1 MKNYIEESKRI
12 IQNSS
17 KNNKLIVFVGA
28 GISANSGVPMWKNII
43 DKIKTKTDISNEEND
58 YLKIAQYYYNSR
70 DKKEYYEFLE
80 SELNIDSKPNE
91 IHDKLLELNPY
102 HIITTNYDELIE
114 QQANKK
120 GMFYDVVSKDSDLPY
135 TPNNKM
141 IIKMHGDFKNRNIV
155 FKEDDYL
162 SYSQNFKL
170 IETYIKSLLSTHTI
184 LFVGYSLSDPDIQY
198 IFQWVKDILGND
210 LPKPYFLKIDKENEF
225 DINEYQYY
233 KNKGINILY
242 YSKLD
247 EELRKKL
254 EENSKEINN
263 SIGKK
268 TLGFIKYLLDDYK
281 MDFQIKF
288 LYDFIDEFEKINYID
303 NKVIVNFFYQK
314 LGLKNISDFEIK
326 ENTLIFYNNKADD
339 FIEQI
344 KNTIRLK
351 TYDYSKIIKF
361 LDKVGIKFV
370 IKQNKDEIKCK
381 IKIIYRNRQEYRF
394 LKIEE
399 ALEKLDYLRLKDF
412 ITNIDDSEVRNNYK
426 LSMEKAYAMYY
437 IEEYYDSYKEYKKI
451 SENALKNK
459 EFAIYAISEFNRY
472 YVGKIVKNYYYH
484 EKMISERVEKEIQ
497 KIELDKILLQFP
509 LKSEEQKFLKSILNW
524 NFVDSK
530 IHEMINI
537 KQKIDKDENTCYTW
551 IDKDSIGI
559 YQFQNHIKKFWQFIK
574 YNMLAIDRYSEV
586 KGVFYNYIDGIV
598 KNYTVPKIYHNKE
611 ESIFGEASENV
622 KIEELTLFDLTIM
635 LEYISTKELENIFQR
650 YEIKTIKIKQE
661 DVEQFIIVVKNCINF
676 IRNKNRYYA
685 NIDINKIFL
694 ILTVVELNNEQYKD
708 INKCIIEYANN
719 NRLWINEYKYINK
732 YIYYQNER
740 FNNFELN
747 TLVDILYKVIES
759 IEKSEHIYNEQINI
773 INNIAYYIR
782 KNNRDYKLKNITGKL
797 IEKLNNDMYSVLI
810 NLYSILDAND
820 KRTVNKLINT
830 KLNEGEFSKIH
841 CEVYY
846 EALMRKIIKPKIK
859 YENKYFDLMK
869 KKKDEKEKTNI
880 IRSYPDTLEELLGK
894 TTNLILNNYIIEK
907 EKFGNFLGIKDD
919 YDFLYNINGFPAN
932 RFNVKW
938 LYNYSES
945 LIKGI
950 SENKKLKVEI
960 KRQIEKIILE
970 EGKINNKLLIMYVKY
985 FS

>member
-1 MKNYIEESKRI
+1 MENFIEESKRI

-17 KNNKLIVFVGA
+17 KNNKLIIFVGA
-28 GISANSGVPMWKNII
+28 GISANSGIPMWKNII
-43 DKIKTKTDISNEEND
+43 EKIKRKIDISNEEND

-80 SELNIDSKPNE
+80 SELNIDAKPNE

-114 QQANKK
+114 QQANQK

-170 IETYIKSLLSTHTI
+170 IETYVKSLLSTHII

-210 LPKPYFLKIDKENEF
+210 LPRPYFLKIDKDNEF

-247 EELRKKL
+247 EELREKL

-263 SIGKK
+263 PIGKK

-281 MDFQIKF
+281 IGFQIKF
-288 LYDFIDEFEKINYID
+288 LYDFIEEFGRINCID
-303 NKVIVNFFYQK
+303 NKVIVRFFNQK

-326 ENTLIFYNNKADD
+326 ENTIIFYNDKADG

-344 KNTIRLK
+344 KDTIRMG
-351 TYDYSKIIKF
+351 TFDFSKVINF
-361 LDKVGIKFV
+361 LNKAGIKFV
-370 IKQNKDEIKCK
+370 IKQNRDDIKYK
-381 IKIIYRNRQEYRF
+381 TKIIYKNRKKYRF
-394 LKIEE
+394 IEIKE
-399 ALEKLDYLRLKDF
+399 SLRMLDYSTLKDF
-412 ITNIDDSEVRNNYK
+412 ITNIDDSEMRNNYK
-426 LSMEKAYAMYY
+426 LSMERAYAMYY

-472 YVGKIVKNYYYH
+472 YVGKIVKNHYYH
-484 EKMISERVEKEIQ
+484 EKIIFERVDKEIQ

-509 LKSEEQKFLKSILNW
+509 LKKEEQEFLKSILNW
-524 NFVDSK
+524 KFVDSK

-598 KNYTVPKIYHNKE
+598 KNYTVPKIYHDKE
-611 ESIFGEASENV
+611 ESLFGETSENI

-650 YEIKTIKIKQE
+650 YEIKKIKVKQE
-661 DVEQFIIVVKNCINF
+661 DVGQFIVVVKNCINF
-676 IRNKNRYYA
+676 IKTKSRYYT

-694 ILTVVELNNEQYKD
+694 ILTVIELNKEQYKD
-708 INKCIIEYANN
+708 INECIVEYANSN
-719 NRLWINEYKYINK
+719 KLWINEYKYINK
-732 YIYYQNER
+732 YLYYQNER

-747 TLVDILYKVIES
+747 TLVDILYKVVES
-759 IEKSEHIYNEQINI
+759 IEKSEHIFNEQINI

-782 KNNRDYKLKNITGKL
+782 KNNKDYKLKNITNKL
-797 IEKLNNDMYSVLI
+797 IGNLNNDMYSVLI

-820 KRTVNKLINT
+820 KRIVNKLINT
-830 KLNEGEFSKIH
+830 KLKEDKFSRIH
-841 CEVYY
+841 CGIYY
-846 EALMRKIIKPKIK
+846 EALMRKIMKPEIK
-859 YENKYFDLMK
+859 YENKYFNLMK
-869 KKKDEKEKTNI
+869 EKKEEKEKTNT
-880 IRSYPDTLEELLGK
+880 IRYYPDILEELLGE
-894 TTNLILNNYIIEK
+894 TSNLILNNYIIEK
-907 EKFGNFLGIKDD
+907 ERFGIFLGIKDD
-919 YDFLYNINGFPAN
+919 YDFLYDINKFPIN
-932 RFNVKW
+932 KFKIKW
-938 LYNYSES
+938 LYGYSDS

-950 SENKKLKVEI
+950 SENKKLKQEI
-960 KRQIEKIILE
+960 KKQIEEIILE
-970 EGKINNKLLIMYVKY
+970 EDRIDNKLLKIYVKY

>member
-1 MKNYIEESKRI
+1 
-12 IQNSS
+12 
-17 KNNKLIVFVGA
+17 
-28 GISANSGVPMWKNII
+28 MWKNII
-43 DKIKTKTDISNEEND
+43 DKIKKKTDISNEEND

-170 IETYIKSLLSTHTI
+170 IETYIKSLLSTHAI

-210 LPKPYFLKIDKENEF
+210 LPRPYFLKIDKDNEF

-281 MDFQIKF
+281 IDFQIKF

-326 ENTLIFYNNKADD
+326 ENTITFYNDKADD

-344 KNTIRLK
+344 KSTIRTK
-351 TYDYSKIIKF
+351 TYDFSKIIKF
-361 LDKVGIKFV
+361 LDKIGIKFV
-370 IKQNKDEIKCK
+370 IKQNRDEIKCK
-381 IKIIYRNRQEYRF
+381 IKIIYRNRQKYRF
-394 LKIEE
+394 LELEE
-399 ALEKLDYLRLKDF
+399 SFKNLDYLKFKNF
-412 ITNIDDSEVRNNYK
+412 ITNTDDSEVRNNYK
-426 LSMEKAYAMYY
+426 LSMERAYAMYY

-451 SENALKNK
+451 SESALKNK

-484 EKMISERVEKEIQ
+484 EKIISERVEKEIQ

-509 LKSEEQKFLKSILNW
+509 LKREEQKFLKSILNW

-574 YNMLAIDRYSEV
+574 YNMLTIDRYSEV

-611 ESIFGEASENV
+611 ESLFGEASENI
-622 KIEELTLFDLTIM
+622 KIEELTLFDLTII

-650 YEIKTIKIKQE
+650 YEIKKIKVKQE

-676 IRNKNRYYA
+676 IGNKNRYYA

-694 ILTVVELNNEQYKD
+694 ILTVIELNNEQYKD

-747 TLVDILYKVIES
+747 TLVDILCKVIES
-759 IEKSEHIYNEQINI
+759 TEKSEHIYNEQINI

-782 KNNRDYKLKNITGKL
+782 KNNKDYKLKNITDKL
-797 IEKLNNDMYSVLI
+797 IENLNNDMYSVLI
-810 NLYSILDAND
+810 DLYSILDAND
-820 KRTVNKLINT
+820 KKTVNKLINT
-830 KLNEGEFSKIH
+830 KLNEEEFSKIH

-869 KKKDEKEKTNI
+869 KKKEEKEKTNI
-880 IRSYPDTLEELLGK
+880 IRSYPDILEELLGK
-894 TTNLILNNYIIEK
+894 TSNLILNNYIIEK

-919 YDFLYNINGFPAN
+919 YDFLYNINGFPTN

-938 LYNYSES
+938 LYNYSDS

-950 SENKKLKVEI
+950 SKNKKLKAEI
-960 KRQIEKIILE
+960 KSQIEKIILE
-970 EGKINNKLLIMYVKY
+970 EGKIDNKLLITYVKY